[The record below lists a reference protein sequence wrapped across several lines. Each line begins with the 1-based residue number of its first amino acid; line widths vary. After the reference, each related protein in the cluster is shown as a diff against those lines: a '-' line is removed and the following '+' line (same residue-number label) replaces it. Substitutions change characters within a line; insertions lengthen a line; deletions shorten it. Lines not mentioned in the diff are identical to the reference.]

1 MNLKELPN
9 LEWPR
14 EKALREGFEKLS
26 NIELLSIFLRTGTK
40 DTNVLGLAT
49 NILYHFSTY
58 FSILF

>member
-1 MNLKELPN
+1 MILKELPS

-40 DTNVLGLAT
+40 ELNVLDL
-49 NILYHFSTY
+49 
-58 FSILF
+58 